1 MNIRFDWSPHT
12 STFTVRILSPI
23 HEEMKQAVVT
33 EVTSQLA
40 HSADK
45 HKKKNKKHK
54 KENKI
59 VSKFDHLIRDKGSPR
74 ITLKGFDPIE
84 GTYPSHEPDGSFAYT
99 RTQYP
104 SLVIEI
110 SYPQKRKDLSKLA
123 DDYICGSNGEIK
135 VVVGLDLEYS
145 NKSKKATTSIWR
157 PQITPDPEN
166 EADAILETKEIRKDD
181 VSSAF
186 LFSFKG
192 SL

>member
-12 STFTVRILSPI
+12 STFTVRMPSAI
-23 HEEMKQAVVT
+23 HEMVKQAVVK
-33 EVTSQLA
+33 EIGSQLA
-40 HSADK
+40 QSAVK
-45 HKKKNKKHK
+45 YKRNG
-54 KENKI
+54 I
-59 VSKFDHLIRDKGSPR
+59 VSKFDDLISDKGSTI

-99 RTQYP
+99 RTRYP

-110 SYPQKRKDLSKLA
+110 SYSQKRKDLCKLA

-135 VVVGLDLEYS
+135 VVLGLDLEYS

-166 EADAILETKEIRKDD
+166 EAEAILETQEIKKDD